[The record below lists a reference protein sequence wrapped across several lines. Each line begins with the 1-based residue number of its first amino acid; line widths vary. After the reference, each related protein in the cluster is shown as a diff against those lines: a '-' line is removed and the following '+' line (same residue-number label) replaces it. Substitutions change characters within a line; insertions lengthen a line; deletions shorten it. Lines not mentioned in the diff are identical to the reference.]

1 MKSFGQNSKDD
12 SSSNRD
18 FNEER
23 AFTENLL
30 NQRISF
36 FLIFFAIIIAGAVVV
51 KSKIFFLVILFLGV
65 VISWVLSV
73 TIFVTAKK
81 LQSMER
87 KHYGLIVRWLT
98 GYFLP
103 VFCSSLI
110 TLGFV
115 IGAMGYFDS
124 LLSLDL
130 GKVTT
135 IDQGIKKIE
144 QTIAKQDSSSAK
156 NNPNFKNIDSVIKEG
171 SKKIVSDQS
180 LLKATE
186 KDVVKN
192 PPKYK
197 ANPNFKSIESI
208 INEKKK

>member
-12 SSSNRD
+12 SSSNKD

-36 FLIFFAIIIAGAVVV
+36 FLIFFAIVIAGAVVV

-73 TIFVTAKK
+73 TIFATAKK
-81 LQSMER
+81 LESMER
-87 KHYGLIVRWLT
+87 KHSSLIVRWLS

-110 TLGFV
+110 TLGFA

-124 LLSLDL
+124 YLSLDL
-130 GKVTT
+130 GKVAT

-144 QTIAKQDSSSAK
+144 QTIAKHDSSSLK
-156 NNPNFKNIDSVIKEG
+156 VNPNFKNIDSVIKDE
-171 SKKIVSDQS
+171 SRKTVVDQS
-180 LLKATE
+180 VLKATD
-186 KDVVKN
+186 KGVVKN

>member
-1 MKSFGQNSKDD
+1 
-12 SSSNRD
+12 
-18 FNEER
+18 
-23 AFTENLL
+23 
-30 NQRISF
+30 
-36 FLIFFAIIIAGAVVV
+36 
-51 KSKIFFLVILFLGV
+51 
-65 VISWVLSV
+65 
-73 TIFVTAKK
+73 
-81 LQSMER
+81 
-87 KHYGLIVRWLT
+87 
-98 GYFLP
+98 
-103 VFCSSLI
+103 
-110 TLGFV
+110 
-115 IGAMGYFDS
+115 MGYFDS

-144 QTIAKQDSSSAK
+144 QTIAKHDSSSAK

-171 SKKIVSDQS
+171 SKKLVSDQS
-180 LLKATE
+180 LLKGTE

>member
-1 MKSFGQNSKDD
+1 MKSFGQKDG
-12 SSSNRD
+12 SSSDGN

-36 FLIFFAIIIAGAVVV
+36 FLIFFAIVIAGAVLV

-81 LQSMER
+81 LQSMEK
-87 KHYGLIVRWLT
+87 KHYGLVVRWLT

-110 TLGFV
+110 TLGFA
-115 IGAMGYFDS
+115 IGALGYFDS

-144 QTIAKQDSSSAK
+144 QTIAKHDSSSSK
-156 NNPNFKNIDSVIKEG
+156 VNPNFKNIDSVIKDE
-171 SKKIVSDQS
+171 SKKTVADQS
-180 LLKATE
+180 VPKETDKNA
-186 KDVVKN
+186 KKN
-192 PPKYK
+192 PPALK

>member
-1 MKSFGQNSKDD
+1 MKSIGKNPKDD
-12 SSSNRD
+12 YSSNRD

-36 FLIFFAIIIAGAVVV
+36 FLIFFAIVIAGAVVV

-73 TIFVTAKK
+73 TIFATAKK
-81 LQSMER
+81 LESMER
-87 KHYGLIVRWLT
+87 KHSSLIVRWLS

-144 QTIAKQDSSSAK
+144 QTIAKHDSSAAK
-156 NNPNFKNIDSVIKEG
+156 TNPNFKNIDSVIKEG
-171 SKKIVSDQS
+171 SKKIDSDQS
-180 LLKATE
+180 LLKVTE
-186 KDVVKN
+186 KDAKKN
-192 PPKYK
+192 PPKFK
-197 ANPNFKSIESI
+197 ANPNFRSIESI

>member
-1 MKSFGQNSKDD
+1 MKSFGRNSKDD
-12 SSSNRD
+12 SSSERD

-36 FLIFFAIIIAGAVVV
+36 FLIFFAIIIAGAVIV

-87 KHYGLIVRWLT
+87 KDYGLIVRWLS

-110 TLGFV
+110 TLAFA

-144 QTIAKQDSSSAK
+144 QTIAKHDSSSAK
-156 NNPNFKNIDSVIKEG
+156 TNPNFKNIDSVIKDE
-171 SKKIVSDQS
+171 SKKAIVDQS
-180 LLKATE
+180 VPKGTVNA
-186 KDVVKN
+186 VKKN
-192 PPKYK
+192 TPVYK